1 MLKAKGTSQFDRLCS
16 KMPENALTELL
27 KHHMARPADRAF
39 KKAGLH
45 VEKLEHALQLLNVYL
60 PRVVLV
66 NNAEDLVDQ
75 ASLFLQNAA
84 RASVEEPGV
93 FSLEQ
98 NIQEELTGQMP
109 NPELRSSSPN
119 KEKHACLEL
128 TPSNTNYS
136 HVFSTPSGAPVS
148 VCGRWTSIFCRAAAA
163 DVGQIRG
170 ERHSCRGFLFG
181 HHLAERFFDLIGVSG
196 DVSPWVTAKIWAYLS
211 TAAGAASVKATQ
223 TLKAGAGW

>member
-1 MLKAKGTSQFDRLCS
+1 MSMKTCINVLKLLKAKGTSQFDRLCS

-128 TPSNTNYS
+128 THPTPTTLMSSRHLPALPSQSVAAGLQFFAELPLPMLDKSVVND
-136 HVFSTPSGAPVS
+136 TP
-148 VCGRWTSIFCRAAAA
+148 AAA
-163 DVGQIRG
+163 
-170 ERHSCRGFLFG
+170 SC
-181 HHLAERFFDLIGVSG
+181 LAIILPKDSSI
-196 DVSPWVTAKIWAYLS
+196 
-211 TAAGAASVKATQ
+211 
-223 TLKAGAGW
+223 